1 MRGLS
6 TFKAKFADY
15 SGNYV
20 VIGGMACLI
29 IFEDIGESFRA
40 TKDIDMVVLMEEIN
54 HDFAD
59 AFWEFIDDGK
69 YQEVAQGSMHK
80 NFYRFT
86 KPKNPDYPAMIELF
100 SRKPEGLELKI
111 DAHTMPIHID
121 DDISSLSAILLNDD
135 YYELLRTQKKVI
147 DGISIL
153 NEIALIP
160 FKIKAFLEIKDR
172 QQKDIAE
179 QNASYDLKKH
189 RKDIFRLARII
200 PPTERIFLSTDIK
213 NDMQAFISII
223 RDEEVDLSQ
232 LGWKGDNAKDEFI
245 NLIEEVYQLKD

>member
-1 MRGLS
+1 MRGLKV
-6 TFKAKFADY
+6 FKEKFSDY
-15 SGNYV
+15 RDHYV
-20 VIGGMACLI
+20 VIGGTACYIL
-29 IFEDIGESFRA
+29 FNELDLDFRA

-179 QNASYDLKKH
+179 QNGSHDLKKH

-232 LGWKGDNAKDEFI
+232 LDWKGDNAKDEFI
-245 NLIEEVYQLKD
+245 NLIEEVYQLKI

>member
-1 MRGLS
+1 MRGLKV
-6 TFKAKFADY
+6 FKENFSDY
-15 SGNYV
+15 REHYV
-20 VIGGMACLI
+20 VIGGTACYIL
-29 IFEDIGESFRA
+29 FDELGLDFRA

-135 YYELLRTQKKVI
+135 YYELLLSQKK
-147 DGISIL
+147 IS
-153 NEIALIP
+153 
-160 FKIKAFLEIKDR
+160 
-172 QQKDIAE
+172 
-179 QNASYDLKKH
+179 
-189 RKDIFRLARII
+189 AR
-200 PPTERIFLSTDIK
+200 
-213 NDMQAFISII
+213 
-223 RDEEVDLSQ
+223 
-232 LGWKGDNAKDEFI
+232 G
-245 NLIEEVYQLKD
+245 

>member
-1 MRGLS
+1 MRGLKA
-6 TFKAKFADY
+6 FKENFSDY
-15 SGNYV
+15 RDHYV
-20 VIGGMACLI
+20 VIGGTACYIL
-29 IFEDIGESFRA
+29 FDELGLDFRA

-54 HDFAD
+54 REFGD
-59 AFWEFIDDGK
+59 AFWQFINDGE
-69 YQEVAQGSMHK
+69 YQEIAQGSHK

-86 KPKNPDYPAMIELF
+86 KPKNLDYPAMIELF
-100 SRKPEGLELKI
+100 SRKPDGLELKI

-121 DDISSLSAILLNDD
+121 DDISSLSAILLNDE
-135 YYELLRTQKKVI
+135 YYELLLSQKKVI
-147 DGISIL
+147 DGISVL
-153 NEIALIP
+153 NELALIP

-200 PPTERIFLSTDIK
+200 PPTERVFLSTDIK
-213 NDMQAFISII
+213 NDMQTFISGI

-232 LGWKGDNAKDEFI
+232 LGWKGDKAKDEFI
-245 NLIEEVYQLKD
+245 NLIEEVYQLKN